1 MINGYKLFRRERNC
15 HGEGILNINEN
26 IPSKISPVNVEGIEK
41 DYEIIWIEIS
51 IKTCKRLCIGLY
63 KPPSQKENYFLR
75 IYLL

>member
-1 MINGYKLFRRERNC
+1 MINGYKLFCTERNC
-15 HGEGILNINEN
+15 HSEGILNYINEN
-26 IPSKISPVNVEGIEK
+26 IPSKTANVEGIEK